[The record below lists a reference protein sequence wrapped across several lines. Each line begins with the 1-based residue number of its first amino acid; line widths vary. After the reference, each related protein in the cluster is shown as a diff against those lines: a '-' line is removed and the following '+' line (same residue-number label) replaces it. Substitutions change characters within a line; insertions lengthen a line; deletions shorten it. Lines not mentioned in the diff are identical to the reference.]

1 MDFNYRDWLPHWR
14 YAWQRIRTQMN
25 KDIEWTPH
33 VIARLTELLA
43 HPDGLSYKLIAKQ
56 MAQEFGGKF
65 TRSSISGKIHRL
77 RLPPGPPKKPVVRM
91 QPPRPSV
98 PYKPR
103 PTQRRRTRDLQL
115 VELER
120 GDCKWPEGVKV
131 PYIFCGKPAA
141 GEGASY
147 CKFHTKRAY
156 VKPRSAWE

>member
-1 MDFNYRDWLPHWR
+1 
-14 YAWQRIRTQMN
+14 MN

-33 VIARLTELLA
+33 VIARLAELLA
-43 HPDGLSYKLIAKQ
+43 HADGLSYKSIAKL

-65 TRSSISGKIHRL
+65 TRSSVSGKIYRL
-77 RLPPGPPKKPVVRM
+77 RLPPGPPKKPVIRV
-91 QPPRPSV
+91 QPAPV
-98 PYKPR
+98 KPLPQPIR
-103 PTQRRRTRDLQL
+103 RRRTRDLQL

-156 VKPRSAWE
+156 VKPRSTWE